1 MTENK
6 ITASSRVKR
15 MARITLTIV
24 LPVVL
29 NESKILTVTRIGMY
43 FACKKKLTITPDA
56 NCGLKLYHN
65 SKL

>member
-1 MTENK
+1 MT
-6 ITASSRVKR
+6 TSSRVKG
-15 MARITLTIV
+15 MARITLTII

-29 NESKILTVTRIGMY
+29 NESGILTVTRIGMY

-56 NCGLKLYHN
+56 NCGVKLYRN